1 MTCAS
6 YLLKKIHVSNH
17 GTLLARTE
25 SHGHTHLQGM
35 MGNVVFPC
43 IQLKIR
49 VSITME
55 ERTLDIGAHLAVS
68 ATMGQELINETC
80 PPCVAPKCS
89 FLEPVP
95 THNKLFTRLCWTV
108 DKFVQCGD
116 FLIVFFFFKRRTV
129 HGNFCGTRWDA
140 SVHFCP
146 PQIYGNSLFPRSTPG
161 CLRPLRQRPGG
172 CTFSRV
178 LFLPQGPTLE
188 ARHTPPPGSLHGVS
202 IGCMSRG

>member
-1 MTCAS
+1 MACAS

-25 SHGHTHLQGM
+25 SRGHTQLQGM

-43 IQLKIR
+43 LQLKIR

-68 ATMGQELINETC
+68 AIMGQELINETC

-95 THNKLFTRLCWTV
+95 THNKVFTRLCWNVHT
-108 DKFVQCGD
+108 FVQCSY
-116 FLIVFFFFKRRTV
+116 FLIVFFLKKDYPWELLWNSLRR
-129 HGNFCGTRWDA
+129 FCPLL
-140 SVHFCP
+140 P
-146 PQIYGNSLFPRSTPG
+146 PQIYGNSLFPRSMPG
-161 CLRPLRQRPGG
+161 CLRPLRQRSGG
-172 CTFSRV
+172 CIFSGV

-188 ARHTPPPGSLHGVS
+188 ARHTPPPRSLHG
-202 IGCMSRG
+202 IDID

>member
-1 MTCAS
+1 MACAS
-6 YLLKKIHVSNH
+6 YLLKKIHVSSH

-25 SHGHTHLQGM
+25 SHGHTQLQGM

-68 ATMGQELINETC
+68 ATVGQKLINEMC
-80 PPCVAPKCS
+80 PPCVVPKCS

-95 THNKLFTRLCWTV
+95 THNKVFTRLCGNV
-108 DKFVQCGD
+108 NRFVQCGD
-116 FLIVFFFFKRRTV
+116 FLIVFFKKKDCPWELMWNSLR
-129 HGNFCGTRWDA
+129 C
-140 SVHFCP
+140 FCP
-146 PQIYGNSLFPRSTPG
+146 LLPPSDIWEQPVPQVNAWWPETPET
-161 CLRPLRQRPGG
+161 GG
-172 CTFSRV
+172 CIFSGV

-188 ARHTPPPGSLHGVS
+188 VRHTPPPGSLHGTG
-202 IGCMSRG
+202 IN